1 MNDGMWGIWVF
12 AALGVF
18 LWIDHQRCSR
28 ERLQAKVDLAE
39 KLRAYVAMSDK
50 QRAEYL
56 EELSANIE
64 EDEREERRML
74 DALRSEYRDKSGGV
88 WRRLKRAAFFSGV
101 GELRHGFV
109 ITRRWGDVE
118 LTRSH
123 PLKKRISDMCDLSAE
138 IRKFHSNERVRED
151 FNKAG

>member
-28 ERLQAKVDLAE
+28 ERRQAKVDLAE
-39 KLRAYVAMSDK
+39 KLRAYMAMSDK

-64 EDEREERRML
+64 EDEREERRIL
-74 DALRSEYRDKSGGV
+74 DALRTKYRDRSGGV
-88 WRRLKRAAFFSGV
+88 WRRSFPVPANYGMGLSSR
-101 GELRHGFV
+101 
-109 ITRRWGDVE
+109 GDGAMWSLPV
-118 LTRSH
+118 
-123 PLKKRISDMCDLSAE
+123 RI
-138 IRKFHSNERVRED
+138 R
-151 FNKAG
+151 